1 MSKKIQDSNELFK
14 KVIEFSC
21 FLLIITSVISCRF
34 FYIDNQFDYKGWIT
48 LVASFA
54 GALIGGIFTMFGV
67 IKTIEND
74 KKNKFLEEQ
83 ERLNNIKVRI
93 KIEIEASL
101 NSIREYYLNMLLVK
115 KDWLKTVSH
124 NMDKYY
130 IEINDDKI
138 LDWHQYTMYDVVTKV
153 NPKIPEIYFLDLN
166 IKNDFFELTNK
177 VKFKDSNYRESILNE
192 FIELYK
198 FEKKLLDL
206 SKRYSIKEHKF
217 MFNITRMDI
226 DSKFITENLF
236 LIERYIN
243 LKKGDKE
250 KPDVKLIE
258 YTMDQLRNVDMFGD
272 KYSNLLKFLNEES

>member
-1 MSKKIQDSNELFK
+1 MIKKIQDSNELFK

-21 FLLIITSVISCRF
+21 FLLIITSVISSRF

-177 VKFKDSNYRESILNE
+177 VKFKDSKDRESILNE

>member
-21 FLLIITSVISCRF
+21 FLLIITSVISSRF

-177 VKFKDSNYRESILNE
+177 VKFRDSKDRESILNE

-226 DSKFITENLF
+226 DSKFITENLI

-272 KYSNLLKFLNEES
+272 KYLNLLKFLNEES

>member
-21 FLLIITSVISCRF
+21 FLLIITSVISSRF

-177 VKFKDSNYRESILNE
+177 VKFKDSKDRESILNE

-272 KYSNLLKFLNEES
+272 KYSNLLKFLNEEY

>member
-21 FLLIITSVISCRF
+21 FLLIITSVISSRF

-177 VKFKDSNYRESILNE
+177 VKFKDSKDRESILNE

-258 YTMDQLRNVDMFGD
+258 YTIDQLRNVDMFGD

>member
-21 FLLIITSVISCRF
+21 FLLIITSVISSRF

-177 VKFKDSNYRESILNE
+177 VKFKDSKDRESILNE

>member
-21 FLLIITSVISCRF
+21 FLLIITSVISSRF

-177 VKFKDSNYRESILNE
+177 VKFRDSKDRESILNE

-226 DSKFITENLF
+226 DSKFITENLI